1 MRSDKA
7 FEYASLYMTAT
18 CVMKLAVVTG
28 TTPFGVTFI
37 GSCTK
42 AFLQLPMKV
51 PASRQGKP

>member
-7 FEYASLYMTAT
+7 FEYASLHMTAT
-18 CVMKLAVVTG
+18 CVMKLAVVTR

-37 GSCTK
+37 GSCKK
-42 AFLQLPMKV
+42 ALVQLSMKV